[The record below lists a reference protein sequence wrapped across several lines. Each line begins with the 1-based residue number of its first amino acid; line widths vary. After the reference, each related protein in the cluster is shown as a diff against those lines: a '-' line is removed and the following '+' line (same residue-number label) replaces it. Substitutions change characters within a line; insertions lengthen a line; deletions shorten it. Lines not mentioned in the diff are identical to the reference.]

1 ITADHAVDGY
11 LPEYKTAE
19 GAFTIPMMF
28 YAPGSDF
35 VGFNDSTVVQQTDIM
50 PTLFSM
56 LGVKDTYIAFGNN
69 MFDPDSPHFAYNF
82 FNGAHQLIEGEW
94 LLQYMN
100 DKTIG
105 FYNVVE
111 DRLMKNNLV
120 DKHPAQQAAMER
132 CLKALIQQ
140 YNNRLI
146 DNELSLSGEK

>member
-1 ITADHAVDGY
+1 
-11 LPEYKTAE
+11 
-19 GAFTIPMMF
+19 
-28 YAPGSDF
+28 
-35 VGFNDSTVVQQTDIM
+35 
-50 PTLFSM
+50 
-56 LGVKDTYIAFGNN
+56 
-69 MFDPDSPHFAYNF
+69 PHFAYNF

-132 CLKALIQQ
+132 RLKALIQQ